1 MFVCIEFE
9 CRGLFSTAAASHGDG
24 ACCLTGRGHAVN
36 FGCINVFT
44 GCGDNFFFF
53 LDHFVTDGAI
63 GHKGVR
69 AVLAAGCGDF
79 VFFAGGFGVGN
90 LVCFGLCDRH
100 NTAGFALFTLGQA
113 CCRAGSCL
121 GFELDELFVI
131 IGIEFKCCGLFST
144 AAASHGDGA
153 CGLTGGGHTV
163 TFGCVGMFEHCD
175 IKCTCIVCSVCGI
188 RCGISSKIQRAGF
201 ALLVGFIALG
211 GAGSFV
217 GSNRCTEGV
226 AESCDRLC
234 CRAGAELTG
243 LGLFACGQAI
253 GLCGGHPFTVGT
265 GNDLLMIFGIIFAG
279 SCMLTVAEILISIP
293 FVCVGVDGLGL
304 FFGLMADR
312 AFSDLQAGSR
322 AGGSQGFVPIGPGMV
337 FEFNNNTVK
346 HNRAVFVFKSGVALC
361 AEPVCF
367 HTRFGA
373 GGIFKGNKD
382 SAVIEGI
389 DRFGLGCFTDR
400 TFIMCRAACCAGGG
414 RIVFHKNIGM
424 RERFTLFACLCVAAV
439 CTGVGVIFTVGAG
452 GIVLDCIVRM
462 LKCGEHN
469 CGCGGG
475 HGGGSI
481 EVITVAIAALPV
493 FNVTGDTAFC
503 LICSEMHKGMT
514 GRGKNKV
521 FVCGL
526 TVHRVHGSIPCKI
539 QVTDRAGLISK
550 IAVSGTGCF
559 ICTDRFIEGVSG
571 GFQRN
576 GFT

>member
-1 MFVCIEFE
+1 MSK
-9 CRGLFSTAAASHGDG
+9 L
-24 ACCLTGRGHAVN
+24 
-36 FGCINVFT
+36 
-44 GCGDNFFFF
+44 CG
-53 LDHFVTDGAI
+53 
-63 GHKGVR
+63 
-69 AVLAAGCGDF
+69 
-79 VFFAGGFGVGN
+79 
-90 LVCFGLCDRH
+90 FGLCNSD
-100 NTAGFALFTLGQA
+100 NTAGFTLFTLGQTRCGA
-113 CCRAGSCL
+113 GCRL

-131 IGIEFKCCGLFST
+131 IGIEFECRGLGST
-144 AAASHGDGA
+144 AAALHGDGA
-153 CGLTGGGHTV
+153 CSLTGRGHTV
-163 TFGCVGMFEHCD
+163 DFGCVDMCEHCD

-188 RCGISSKIQRAGF
+188 RCGIGGKIQRAGF
-201 ALLVGFIALG
+201 ALLVGFITLG
-211 GAGSFV
+211 GAGSIV
-217 GSNRCTEGV
+217 GSYRCTEGV
-226 AESCDRLC
+226 AECCDRLC

-253 GLCGGHPFTVGT
+253 GLCGGHPFTVGA
-265 GNDLLMIFGIIFAG
+265 GYDLLMIFGIVFAG
-279 SCMLTVAEILISIP
+279 SCVLAVTEILICIP
-293 FVCVGVDGLGL
+293 FVCVGVNGLGL

-312 AFSDLQAGSR
+312 AFSDFQTGSR

-337 FEFNNNTVK
+337 FAFNNNAVK
-346 HNRAVFVFKSGVALC
+346 HNLAVFVFKSGVALC

-373 GGIFKGNKD
+373 GGIFKGNKN
-382 SAVIEGI
+382 SAVTEGI
-389 DRFGLGCFTDR
+389 DRFGLGGMADR

-414 RIVFHKNIGM
+414 RIVFHKDIGM
-424 RERFTLFACLCVAAV
+424 RKRFALFAGLRVTAV

-475 HGGGSI
+475 HGGGFI

-493 FNVTGDTAFC
+493 FNVTGNTAFC

-526 TVHRVHGSIPCKI
+526 TVHGVHGSIPCKI

-550 IAVSGTGCF
+550 ITVSGTGCF
-559 ICTDRFIEGVSG
+559 ICIDRFIEGVSG